1 MGRRIVAIKTVI
13 KRIKNDDD
21 KVDEIYEDLGNTYE
35 KISNI
40 KGKGYE
46 DKYNLITILSAKILY
61 SKKFI
66 AQNDFGGI
74 ENIEL
79 AIVKPKEYGVYM
91 ILFCGFQGD
100 RITRIEIYNC
110 GGKN

>member
-1 MGRRIVAIKTVI
+1 MIRKITAIKTVI
-13 KRIKNDDD
+13 KRIKNDCD

-46 DKYNLITILSAKILY
+46 YKYNLITILSAKVLY

-66 AQNDFGGI
+66 AKNYFRGI

-79 AIVKPKEYGVYM
+79 AIVKPKEYDVYM
-91 ILFCGFQGD
+91 ILFCGFQEN